1 MTMNRTTAPQIKTVS
16 SIDVL
21 PAEKIMLD
29 NGIPLHIINAGD
41 QEIVKIDFVF
51 EAGKWYEPKNQL
63 ADYVNRMMRE
73 GVKGR
78 SAKEIADILEF
89 YGSSLESSVSF
100 TNAGFQLYSLNK
112 HLPHILP
119 LVMEIFTDASFPE
132 DEFDTLLNNKKQ
144 KHIGRLAKNDYVANR
159 NFLSAMWGPMHPY
172 GRITELA
179 DFENV
184 DTTKLKEYYK
194 RFYNASNCFIVVSGK
209 LDDAII
215 KSLNT
220 VFGGNSWS
228 GSKAPHDI
236 TYEPK
241 PSPELRQHTDKKDSV
256 QSSVM
261 IGNAT
266 INKHHP
272 DYEKLSV
279 VNTVF
284 GGYFGSRLMAN
295 IREDKGYT
303 YGIFSSLTSYQHGGI
318 FEISAEVG
326 KEVSEATI
334 SEVQIEIGSMRNQL
348 IDKDELETVKNYLTG
363 RLMRSVDGPMK
374 YSDVYKGLILYGKD
388 GNYINEYLKTIHDI
402 TAEEIKELSQKY
414 LDFDRMYKITV
425 G

>member
-1 MTMNRTTAPQIKTVS
+1 MNRTAAPKIKTVDA
-16 SIDVL
+16 IDIL
-21 PAEKIMLD
+21 PVEQIKLD
-29 NGIPLHIINAGD
+29 NGIPVYIINAGE

-51 EAGKWYEPKNQL
+51 EAGKWYEPKNLL
-63 ADYVNRMMRE
+63 ADFVNRMMRE

-78 SAKEIADILEF
+78 TAKDIADIFEF
-89 YGSSLESSVSF
+89 YGSNLESSVSF

-112 HLPHILP
+112 HLTHILP
-119 LVMEIFTDASFPE
+119 LLMEIFTEASFPE
-132 DEFDTLLNNKKQ
+132 DEFVTMLNNRKQ
-144 KHIGRLAKNDYVANR
+144 KHMERLAKSDYVANR
-159 NFLSAMWGPMHPY
+159 NFLSAMWGHEHPY
-172 GRITELA
+172 GRVTEFA

-184 DTTKLKEYYK
+184 ATVQLKN
-194 RFYNASNCFIVVSGK
+194 FYNRYYNAGNCFILIAGK
-209 LDDAII
+209 LDDTII

-220 VFGGNSWS
+220 VFGATSWT
-228 GSKAPHDI
+228 GEKAPKDI
-236 TYEPK
+236 THEPN
-241 PSPELRQHTDKKDSV
+241 PATGLRQHTEKKDAV

-266 INKHHP
+266 INKYHP
-272 DYEKLSV
+272 DFDKLSV

-295 IREDKGYT
+295 IREEKGYT

-318 FEISAEVG
+318 LEISAEVG

-334 SEVQIEIGSMRNQL
+334 AEVHNEIRSMREEL
-348 IDKDELETVKNYLTG
+348 IDEEELDTVKNYLTG

-388 GNYINEYLKTIHDI
+388 SGYINEHLKTIHET
-402 TAEEIKELSQKY
+402 TAEEVRELSRKY
-414 LDFDRMYKITV
+414 LDFDKMYKITV